1 MEHSIA
7 YLAEN
12 DGPDLDPGVVPPPVC
27 RGYQVSRQF
36 AVLVVGGS
44 MVLC

>member
-1 MEHSIA
+1 MEHSIV
-7 YLAEN
+7 YVAEN
-12 DGPDLDPGVVPPPVC
+12 GGPDWTLTIPSPVC

-36 AVLVVGGS
+36 AVLVIGGS